1 MGVQTLLCPRCGE
14 WMDETHPDF
23 PRCVFCGEHLLR
35 CGVCRHF
42 PGEGQSCRLAKGHP
56 VVYDQTVLDCPYHTP
71 RFVVRR
77 VHPVL
82 APHARWQML
91 ASFVFTLSVALV
103 AFLSR
108 PTPQRLL
115 LGGSA
120 PTQAVVGDTIEVRLL
135 VNSENQTPV
144 RLRLDRRML
153 AVSQLVGIDPQPT
166 RVEQKP
172 KFYDIILPTRQ
183 GVQPVTVRLKS
194 TQAGE
199 YALKVTVMT
208 ANQDIAEWQAKVV
221 VLKQAP
227 SRRPPRRLGV
237 LAMALWR

>member
-1 MGVQTLLCPRCGE
+1 MGVRTSLCPRCGE

-42 PGEGQSCRLAKGHP
+42 PGDGQPCQRAKGHP
-56 VVYDQTVLDCPYHTP
+56 VVYDQTVLDCSYHTP

-82 APHARWQML
+82 SPHARWQMM

-108 PTPQRLL
+108 PVPSRLIL
-115 LGGSA
+115 NVSA
-120 PTQAVVGDTIEVRLL
+120 PSQAIVGDTIEVRLL
-135 VNSENQTPV
+135 VKSENQTPV
-144 RLRLDRRML
+144 RLRLDRRTFT
-153 AVSQLVGIDPQPT
+153 AFQLVDIDPQPM
-166 RVEQKP
+166 RVEQKSE
-172 KFYDIILPTRQ
+172 FYDVILPTPKEI
-183 GVQPVTVRLKS
+183 QPITVRLKG
-194 TQAGE
+194 TQTGE
-199 YALKVTVMT
+199 YVMRATVMT
-208 ANQDIAEWQAKVV
+208 TNQDIAEWQAKVV
-221 VLKQAP
+221 VLKRAP
-227 SRRPPRRLGV
+227 SRHPPRRLGV